1 MRAGFIDVPE
11 MGLPHRPARAMY
23 PPTPMAPNRPTFWAP
38 EAVPRIT
45 LTRPSVRMN
54 SIQKAAPAE

>member
-1 MRAGFIDVPE
+1 M
-11 MGLPHRPARAMY
+11 
-23 PPTPMAPNRPTFWAP
+23 PTFWAP

-45 LTRPSVRMN
+45 LTRPVVKMS